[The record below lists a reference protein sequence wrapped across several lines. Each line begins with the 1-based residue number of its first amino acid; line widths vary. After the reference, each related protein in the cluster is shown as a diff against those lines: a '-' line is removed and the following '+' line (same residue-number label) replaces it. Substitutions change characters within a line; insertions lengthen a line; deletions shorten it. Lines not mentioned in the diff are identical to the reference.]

1 MSRAK
6 TPAEHD
12 ADPAVVGG
20 ASDDRSDLPDWKRQ
34 SVERSLRTAR
44 QRAQEQSDRLV
55 ASAIELIVERGNTD
69 FTVQDVVDHSRISIR
84 TFYRFFAS
92 KDDLLI
98 AVHHTIVEIE
108 VVPRLEARC
117 NEVTDPILRVR
128 RYIEGVFDLVSHA
141 LPVARALTVYY
152 YRLAESRPDDLEIAE
167 RPQLD
172 LLVALLRAAP
182 TRAGIDVEHA
192 GVLIHRMLLG
202 VVHMRILGS
211 QSSAA
216 TSIDDVWQLCAYGLG
231 LIDSTR

>member
-1 MSRAK
+1 MSRGK
-6 TPAEHD
+6 TPAERD
-12 ADPAVVGG
+12 ASTDLASG
-20 ASDDRSDLPDWKRQ
+20 APPGRSDLPDWKRQ
-34 SVERSLRTAR
+34 SVERSLRAAR

-98 AVHHTIVEIE
+98 AVHHTIIEIE
-108 VVPRLEARC
+108 VVPRLEAHC
-117 NEVTDPILRVR
+117 DEVTDPVLRIR

-152 YRLAESRPDDLEIAE
+152 YRLAESRPADLEVAE
-167 RPQLD
+167 QPQLD

-182 TRAGIDVEHA
+182 TREGIDAEHTA
-192 GVLIHRMLLG
+192 VLIHRMLLG
-202 VVHMRILGS
+202 VVHMGILGS

-216 TSIDDVWQLCAYGLG
+216 TDVDDVWQLCAHGLG
-231 LIDSTR
+231 FVDATG